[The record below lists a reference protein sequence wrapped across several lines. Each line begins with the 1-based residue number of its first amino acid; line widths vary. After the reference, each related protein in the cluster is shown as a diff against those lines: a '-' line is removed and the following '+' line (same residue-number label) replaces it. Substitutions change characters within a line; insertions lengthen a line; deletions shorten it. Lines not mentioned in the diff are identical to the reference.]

1 MKLGLC
7 GSVNNNFEN
16 VLGGNKMKFEVKK
29 SKNDQF
35 YFNIVANN
43 HEIIA
48 TSEMY
53 TRKENALHT
62 INLIA
67 NELYSGIIGYT
78 VDGDGIHMEIKK
90 GDNIILSKNEY
101 EELKKASI
109 FLESLKAHG
118 VDNWVGYGDAYDD
131 FKEITEVEY

>member
-1 MKLGLC
+1 MR
-7 GSVNNNFEN
+7 
-16 VLGGNKMKFEVKK
+16 FEVKK

-43 HEIIA
+43 NEIVA

-53 TRKENALHT
+53 TRKENALHAV
-62 INLIA
+62 NLIA

-90 GDNIILSKNEY
+90 GDNIILSKDEY

-109 FLESLKAHG
+109 FLESLRAHG

-131 FKEITEVEY
+131 FKEIIEVEYWDFGIDDYIKEGQYEI